1 MSDRP
6 TTGEHVLKVAEQLV
20 GELVDV
26 DVLLGEHPLLRLLAD
41 GVALGGMERAVLG
54 QLEGIG
60 RGEGEER
67 ARRDPRA

>member
-1 MSDRP
+1 
-6 TTGEHVLKVAEQLV
+6 VAEQLV
-20 GELVDV
+20 GELVGL

-41 GVALGGMERAVLG
+41 GVALGGVEHAVLG

-60 RGEGEER
+60 RGGGEER